1 MYEKLSNSPFLT
13 LQLDYSAIYLILLCE
28 HTAESHS
35 IQQKELEKETLYLK
49 PNANNRQ
56 KDLQVL

>member
-28 HTAESHS
+28 HTDDFQS
-35 IQQKELEKETLYLK
+35 
-49 PNANNRQ
+49 
-56 KDLQVL
+56 